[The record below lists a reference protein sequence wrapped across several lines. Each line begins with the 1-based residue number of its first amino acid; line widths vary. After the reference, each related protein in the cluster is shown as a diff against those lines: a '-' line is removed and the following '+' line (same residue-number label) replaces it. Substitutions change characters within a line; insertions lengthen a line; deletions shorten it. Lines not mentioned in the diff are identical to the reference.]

1 MMTKCVSP
9 WYNCTGCLGIK
20 HQFTYLLV
28 LLACSVKGYCAML
41 IGQASSCRYLHDS
54 FLHAY
59 WTGLL
64 LPLPA
69 WHSFLHAYWTGL
81 LLPLPA
87 WHSFLHAYWTGL
99 LLPLPA
105 WHSFLHAYWTG
116 LLLPLPAWHSFLHA
130 YWTGLLLPFP
140 AWHSFLH
147 AYWTGLLLP
156 LPAWH
161 SFLHAY
167 WTGLLRQLPA
177 WHSFLHAYWTGLLLQ
192 LPAWHSFLF
201 KEGTVIMGGWKA
213 CYDINQGDKGTDI
226 PSQLWC
232 LFTSPKSWLAQVFLP
247 RCIGVLCRGGNSQ
260 YALTPFVRHD
270 TDWHTCSG
278 EHWGRWCLGWSWF
291 SPCGPER
298 PCGPARELTMMVC
311 V

>member
-20 HQFTYLLV
+20 QQFTYLLV

-41 IGQASSCRYLHDS
+41 IGQASSCRFLHDTVFSMLIGQASSGSYLHDTVFS
-54 FLHAY
+54 MLIGQASSCRYLHDTVFSMLIGQASSCSY
-59 WTGLL
+59 
-64 LPLPA
+64 
-69 WHSFLHAYWTGL
+69 LHD
-81 LLPLPA
+81 
-87 WHSFLHAYWTGL
+87 
-99 LLPLPA
+99 
-105 WHSFLHAYWTG
+105 
-116 LLLPLPAWHSFLHA
+116 
-130 YWTGLLLPFP
+130 
-140 AWHSFLH
+140 
-147 AYWTGLLLP
+147 
-156 LPAWH
+156 
-161 SFLHAY
+161 
-167 WTGLLRQLPA
+167 
-177 WHSFLHAYWTGLLLQ
+177 
-192 LPAWHSFLF
+192 SFLF

-278 EHWGRWCLGWSWF
+278 EHRGRWCLGWSWF